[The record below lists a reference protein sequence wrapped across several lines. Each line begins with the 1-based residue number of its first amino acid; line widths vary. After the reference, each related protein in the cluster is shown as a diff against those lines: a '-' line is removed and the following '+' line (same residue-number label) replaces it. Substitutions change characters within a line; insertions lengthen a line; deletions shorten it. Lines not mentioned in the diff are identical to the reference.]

1 MKSKDM
7 DEKNEL
13 IRALR
18 CYRDIPPPSKIYH
31 ELIALVGDSPENR
44 TKYGEYTGEE
54 WIPVLNNV

>member
-1 MKSKDM
+1 M